1 MRLNPFV
8 LLNGDAATM
17 LDLLPDASVQ
27 CCVTSPAYFG
37 LRNYGHEGQ
46 LGLEKTPKDYVAS
59 LVTVFAEV
67 WRVLK
72 PDGTLWLN
80 LGDSYAA
87 NGGAHGGRKDNQPG
101 VGAKETHLNGAGDR
115 EKRQTPN
122 GLKAKD
128 LIGIPWRVA
137 FALQSSGWY
146 LRSDIIWHKPNP
158 MPESVTDR
166 PTRAHEYIFLLTKGT
181 KYFYD
186 ADAIREQ
193 ASPALIKQVKEGYN
207 GNGVKDYAANGVQ
220 NGSAVKSRIIEGA
233 RKRIDKQRGHSRRH
247 DGFNDRWD
255 RLTKAEQMA
264 LGANKR
270 DVWSVAPANFKGAHF
285 ATFPPKLITP
295 CILAGSRPDDVILDP
310 FLGSGTTAEVA
321 LSLGR
326 KCYGIEL
333 NPEYLP
339 LIRERVAAHLPKRAY
354 TLDDF

>member
-1 MRLNPFV
+1 
-8 LLNGDAATM
+8 M

-27 CCVTSPAYFG
+27 CCVTSPPYFG

-46 LGLEKTPKDYVAS
+46 IGLEKTPEDYVAS
-59 LVTVFAEV
+59 LVKVFAEV

-72 PDGTLWLN
+72 QDGTLWLN
-80 LGDSYAA
+80 LGDSYA
-87 NGGAHGGRKDNQPG
+87 GSWGVQSRKDGEGG
-101 VGAKETHLNGAGDR
+101 VSSQQVISAPKHTHTGSLKNR
-115 EKRQTPN
+115 P
-122 GLKAKD
+122 GLKNKD
-128 LIGIPWRVA
+128 LIGIPWMVA
-137 FALQSSGWY
+137 FALRSAGWY

-166 PTRAHEYIFLLTKGT
+166 PTRAHEYVFLFTKSA

-193 ASPALIKQVKEGYN
+193 ASPALIKQVEEGYN
-207 GNGVKDYAANGVQ
+207 GNGVKDYTANGAQ

-247 DGFNDRWD
+247 YGFNDRWNG
-255 RLTKAEQMA
+255 LTKEEQTA

-270 DVWSVAPANFKGAHF
+270 DVWSVAPACYPGAHF

-295 CILAGSRPDDVILDP
+295 CILAGSRPSDVVLDP

-339 LIRERVAAHLPKRAY
+339 LIHKRVAAHLPKRAY

>member
-1 MRLNPFV
+1 MNPFV
-8 LLNGDAATM
+8 LLNGDAAAM

-27 CCVTSPAYFG
+27 CCVTSPPYFG
-37 LRNYGHEGQ
+37 LRNYGHAGQ
-46 LGLEKTPKDYVAS
+46 IGLEKTPEAYVAS
-59 LVTVFAEV
+59 LVNVFSEV

-101 VGAKETHLNGAGDR
+101 VGAKETHLNGSGDR
-115 EKRQTPN
+115 EKRRAPT
-122 GLKAKD
+122 GLKVKD
-128 LIGIPWRVA
+128 LIGIPWMVA
-137 FALQSSGWY
+137 FALRSAGWY
-146 LRSDIIWHKPNP
+146 LRSDIVWHKPNP

-166 PTRAHEYIFLLTKGT
+166 PTRAHEYIFLLTKST
-181 KYFYD
+181 KYYYD

-193 ASPALIKQVKEGYN
+193 ASPALIKQVEEGYN
-207 GNGVKDYAANGVQ
+207 GHATKDFASNGVQ
-220 NGSAVKSRIIEGA
+220 NGSAVKSRIIDGA
-233 RKRIDKQRGHSRRH
+233 RKRVDKQRGHSRRH

-255 RLTKAEQMA
+255 GLTKAEQMA

-270 DVWSVAPANFKGAHF
+270 DVWSVAPASFKGAHF
-285 ATFPPKLITP
+285 ATFPPKLIQP
-295 CILAGSRPDDVILDP
+295 CILAGSRPGDVVLDP

-339 LIRERVAAHLPKRAY
+339 LIHQRVAAHLPKRAY